1 MRPVA
6 GSDGD
11 PRKRGSLFEM
21 ESPSELAWFRGEVL
35 RSILRPRSFAKSL
48 AREHFGLAGVL
59 IVVGAGIALSL
70 TIDAL
75 VLATKGIAPASF
87 VPRLTFESLLL
98 GARLAVSAAAVAFVV
113 FLGLRVTR
121 QGDLTLDQCFNA
133 VAFALS
139 PLLVTPLAAV
149 IAVFAPEMLL
159 LAGILVLVIGLRA
172 LAGLALNLR
181 AILPVPAAGLALILA
196 LGSGW
201 IVLGDQVSRVRM
213 TAYAIAPELAP
224 VIAATPAQGKR
235 YEFRGASLTV
245 PEDWAYSVRGVS
257 GEIAHFETASATLN
271 VAVSRPEDLA
281 TMDSFADL
289 IARGERLGFSAARSE
304 RSVDRINA
312 HVAVDDRADGTYEG
326 RHIAIRQFAILVGT
340 SGMALQ
346 FRFFDPPD
354 VDAAFAQAGAI
365 GATWQVGAPP
375 P

>member
-35 RSILRPRSFAKSL
+35 RSTLRPRSFAKSL

-59 IVVGAGIALSL
+59 VVVGAGIALSL

-75 VLATKGIAPASF
+75 VLTTKGIAPATF
-87 VPRLTFESLLL
+87 VARLTFESLLL

-113 FLGLRVTR
+113 FLGLRLTR

-133 VAFALS
+133 VTFALS

-181 AILPVPAAGLALILA
+181 AILPVPAAALALVLA

-224 VIAATPAQGKR
+224 VFAATPTQGKR
-235 YEFRGASLTV
+235 YEFRGANLTV

-271 VAVSRPEDLA
+271 VAVSRAEDLA

-289 IARGERLGFSAARSE
+289 IARGERLGFSARRSE
-304 RSVDRINA
+304 RSIDRINA
-312 HVAVDDRADGTYEG
+312 RVAVDDRADGTYEG
-326 RHIAIRQFAILVGT
+326 RHIAIRQFAILVAT

-365 GATWQVGAPP
+365 AATWQVGAPP